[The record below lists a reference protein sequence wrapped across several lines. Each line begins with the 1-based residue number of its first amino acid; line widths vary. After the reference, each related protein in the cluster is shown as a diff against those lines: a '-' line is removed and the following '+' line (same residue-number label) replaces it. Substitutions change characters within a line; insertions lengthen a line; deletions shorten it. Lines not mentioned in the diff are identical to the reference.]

1 MILVILL
8 LVSFEDR
15 QPAKQALIFS
25 CEKNRIL
32 LLFLMVSL
40 LLDLLALTPRWT
52 MSPGLSDSRLQRCF
66 YWGCGGRFG
75 QSKELSAFFK
85 SFSSKQTRGWAAQSA
100 FFLRLSDPRGV
111 DHEAV
116 RRSRGCTVP
125 ILLLVYAACVY
136 ASLLRGNSINAAADA
151 QWFQIAKTRQN
162 FNFENSW
169 NWRIILTSETI
180 WQVLNLKCSHSE
192 TEVL

>member
-66 YWGCGGRFG
+66 YWGCGVRFG
-75 QSKELSAFFK
+75 QSKELSLQVFQA
-85 SFSSKQTRGWAAQSA
+85 SKLEAEQLSLLS
-100 FFLRLSDPRGV
+100 FLRLSDPRGV

-136 ASLLRGNSINAAADA
+136 ASADA

-162 FNFENSW
+162 FDFENSW
-169 NWRIILTSETI
+169 NWRIILTSKTI
-180 WQVLNLKCSHSE
+180 WQVLYLKCNHSE
-192 TEVL
+192 TEVM